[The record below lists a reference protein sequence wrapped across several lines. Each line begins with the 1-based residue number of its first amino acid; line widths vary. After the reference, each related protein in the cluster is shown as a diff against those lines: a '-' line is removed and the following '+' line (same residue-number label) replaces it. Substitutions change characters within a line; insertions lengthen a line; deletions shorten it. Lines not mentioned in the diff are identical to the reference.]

1 MTLDAGKSLRSV
13 ITEKEQRHVLM
24 FVRDY
29 KYPPTR
35 HLLYITSESLI
46 RQIFLLPLFNE
57 IYKNK
62 WNIIKLF
69 GKEFWTQGVWLRS
82 LYYMT
87 EHPKSIKLR
96 KVLTDLW
103 ELLPRQGSYR
113 QPTCRS
119 RDQYFTSRA
128 RNSKMSR
135 LLMDSFYHQK
145 H

>member
-69 GKEFWTQGVWLRS
+69 GKEF
-82 LYYMT
+82 
-87 EHPKSIKLR
+87 
-96 KVLTDLW
+96 
-103 ELLPRQGSYR
+103 
-113 QPTCRS
+113 
-119 RDQYFTSRA
+119 
-128 RNSKMSR
+128 
-135 LLMDSFYHQK
+135 
-145 H
+145 